1 MRRLELIYS
10 TINLVIDV
18 VLLFTTFIF
27 AYYLR
32 FSYSATALPYG
43 TKIDAGDYL
52 GFLSLLVPIWIV
64 IFFVIGVYRIE
75 VERRLFAELSKIFWA
90 VTFSVVITTTFMFV
104 IRNVDFS
111 RLMLIYT
118 WVVAIILLSI
128 YRICFFV
135 FRRFLMNRGI
145 GIKKVLILGENESV
159 NLMKKQAEEKS
170 TCGYRIVKNI
180 EVNGEP
186 TVKEVVSIIEEKN
199 IDEVIQ
205 AEPFSTT
212 ERNMDLINICQEKQ
226 VSFKQIPT
234 LYDLKKGQF
243 DISTLGEVP
252 VLEFK
257 TTPLVGWGR
266 ILKRVFDLVFS
277 VLLLLMLTPL
287 FVVVAIVIKVN
298 STGPVFFRHER
309 VGRRKNFSIFKFRSM
324 VNNAEAQKKKLFAKN
339 ERGDGPLFK
348 IKNDPRVTS
357 VGKFLR
363 KTRIDELPQLFNVFK
378 GEMSLVGPRPH
389 LPSEVKLYKKHQ
401 RKVLWI
407 KPGITGMSQV
417 SGASDL
423 SFEDE
428 VRLDAYYIDNW
439 SIYLD
444 FIILIKTFGAVF
456 KGEGAV

>member
-18 VLLFTTFIF
+18 VLLFSTLIF

-32 FSYSATALPYG
+32 FSYPTTALPYG
-43 TKIDAGDYL
+43 TKIDMSDYL
-52 GFLSLLVPIWIV
+52 GFLFLLVPIWVI
-64 IFFVIGVYRIE
+64 IFFITGVYRIE
-75 VERRLFAELSKIFWA
+75 VERRLFDELSKIFWA
-90 VTFSVVITTTFMFV
+90 VTFSVVVTTTFMFV

-118 WVVAIILLSI
+118 WVLAIILLSI
-128 YRICFFV
+128 YRICFYY
-135 FRRFLMNRGI
+135 FRKMLMNRDI
-145 GIKKVLILGENESV
+145 GTKKLLILGENDSV
-159 NLMKKQAEEKS
+159 DLIKRQAEERP
-170 TCGYRIVKNI
+170 TYGYRVVENLK
-180 EVNGEP
+180 VDGKP
-186 TVKEVVSIIEEKN
+186 TVKEVAKIIEKKK

-205 AEPFSTT
+205 AESFSSAK
-212 ERNMDLINICQEKQ
+212 RNMDLIDICQERQ

-243 DISTLGEVP
+243 GISTLGEVP

-266 ILKRVFDLVFS
+266 ILKRIFDLIFS
-277 VLLLLMLTPL
+277 IILLVLLLPL
-287 FVVVAIVIKVN
+287 FLIVAVAIKID
-298 STGPVFFRHER
+298 SIGPVFFRHER
-309 VGRRKNFSIFKFRSM
+309 VGRKNNFSFFKFRSM
-324 VNNAEAQKKKLFAKN
+324 VDDAEAQKKKLFAKN

-348 IKNDPRVTS
+348 IKNDPRVTKI
-357 VGKFLR
+357 GKFLR
-363 KTRIDELPQLFNVFK
+363 KTRIDELPQLFNVVK

-389 LPSEVKLYKKHQ
+389 LPSEVRLYKKHQ

-407 KPGITGMSQV
+407 KPGMTGLSQV
-417 SGASDL
+417 SGASNL

-428 VRLDAYYIDNW
+428 VRLDAFYIDNW

-444 FIILIKTFGAVF
+444 FIILIKTFGAIF
-456 KGEGAV
+456 RGEGAV